1 MYGEESEARLLPRRR
16 GDMGSDKKTILIIDD
31 MATILE
37 HAKQILKDS
46 YRVIPC
52 TNGQQGLEIFDK
64 MKPDLVLVDINMP
77 DMDGF
82 QVLSE
87 IRSRSEGRKVPVIMM
102 TTGLTN
108 EIESEGFRAGVD
120 DFLIK
125 PFSQPAVL
133 KRVSMQLESRP
144 VEED

>member
-1 MYGEESEARLLPRRR
+1 
-16 GDMGSDKKTILIIDD
+16 MGSEKKTILIIDD

-46 YRVIPC
+46 YKVIPC
-52 TNGQQGLEIFDK
+52 TSGKQGLEIFDK

-87 IRSRSEGRKVPVIMM
+87 IRNRAEGREVPVIMM
-102 TTGLTN
+102 TTGLTSD
-108 EIESEGFRAGVD
+108 IESKGFRAGVD

-125 PFSQPAVL
+125 PFSQPAVI
-133 KRVSMQLESRP
+133 KRVSMQLDTRP
-144 VEED
+144 IDD

>member
-1 MYGEESEARLLPRRR
+1 
-16 GDMGSDKKTILIIDD
+16 MGSERKTILIIDD

-46 YRVIPC
+46 YKVIPC
-52 TNGQQGLEIFDK
+52 TSGKQGLEIFDK

-87 IRSRSEGRKVPVIMM
+87 IRNRAEGREVPVIMM

-120 DFLIK
+120 DFLIN

-133 KRVSMQLESRP
+133 KRVSMQLDMKP
-144 VEED
+144 AGD

>member
-1 MYGEESEARLLPRRR
+1 MNWR

-52 TNGQQGLEIFDK
+52 TSGQQGLEIFDK

-77 DMDGF
+77 EMDGF

-133 KRVSMQLESRP
+133 KRVSMQLETRP
-144 VEED
+144 VDDD

>member
-1 MYGEESEARLLPRRR
+1 
-16 GDMGSDKKTILIIDD
+16 MGSERKTILIIDD

-46 YRVIPC
+46 YKVIPC
-52 TNGQQGLEIFDK
+52 TSGKQGLEIFDK

-87 IRSRSEGRKVPVIMM
+87 IRNRAEGREVPVIMM

-133 KRVSMQLESRP
+133 KRVSMQLDMKP
-144 VEED
+144 AGD

>member
-1 MYGEESEARLLPRRR
+1 
-16 GDMGSDKKTILIIDD
+16 MGSEKKVILIIDD

-46 YRVIPC
+46 YKVIPC
-52 TNGQQGLEIFDK
+52 TSGRQGLEIFDK
-64 MKPDLVLVDINMP
+64 IKPDLVLVDINMP
-77 DMDGF
+77 DLDGF

-87 IRSRSEGRKVPVIMM
+87 IRNRPEGKKVPVIMM

-108 EIESEGFRAGVD
+108 EIESEGFKAGVD

-125 PFSQPAVL
+125 PFSQPAVF
-133 KRVSMQLESRP
+133 KRVSMQLEAHRD
-144 VEED
+144 ED

>member
-1 MYGEESEARLLPRRR
+1 
-16 GDMGSDKKTILIIDD
+16 MGTDKKTILIIDD

-46 YRVIPC
+46 YKVIPC
-52 TNGQQGLEIFDK
+52 TSGVQGLQIFEK

-87 IRSRSEGRKVPVIMM
+87 IRTRSEKKVPVIMM

-108 EIESEGFRAGVD
+108 EIESEGFKAGVD

-133 KRVSMQLESRP
+133 KRVSMQLGIEQQ
-144 VEED
+144 DH

>member
-1 MYGEESEARLLPRRR
+1 M
-16 GDMGSDKKTILIIDD
+16 DSDRKTILVIDD

-46 YRVIPC
+46 YKVIPC
-52 TNGQQGLEIFDK
+52 TNGKQGLEIFDK

-87 IRSRSEGRKVPVIMM
+87 IRSRKEGGKVPVIMM

-108 EIESEGFRAGVD
+108 DIESAGFRCGVD
-120 DFLIK
+120 DFVIK

-133 KRVSMQLESRP
+133 KRVSMQLAQNER
-144 VEED
+144 EEE

>member
-1 MYGEESEARLLPRRR
+1 MT
-16 GDMGSDKKTILIIDD
+16 MGSERKTILIIDD

-46 YRVIPC
+46 YKVIPC
-52 TNGQQGLEIFDK
+52 TSGKQGLEIFDK

-87 IRSRSEGRKVPVIMM
+87 IRNRAEGREVPVIMM

-133 KRVSMQLESRP
+133 KRVSMQLDMKP
-144 VEED
+144 AGD

>member
-1 MYGEESEARLLPRRR
+1 
-16 GDMGSDKKTILIIDD
+16 MGSEKKVILIIDD

-46 YRVIPC
+46 YKVIPC
-52 TNGQQGLEIFDK
+52 TSGRQGLEIFDK
-64 MKPDLVLVDINMP
+64 IKPDLVLVDINMP
-77 DMDGF
+77 DLDGF

-87 IRSRSEGRKVPVIMM
+87 IRNRPEGKKVPVIMM

-108 EIESEGFRAGVD
+108 EIESEGFKAGVD

-144 VEED
+144 AAD

>member
-1 MYGEESEARLLPRRR
+1 
-16 GDMGSDKKTILIIDD
+16 MGSEKKVILIIDD

-46 YRVIPC
+46 YKVIPC
-52 TNGQQGLEIFDK
+52 TSGRQGLEIFDK
-64 MKPDLVLVDINMP
+64 IKPDLVLVDINMP
-77 DMDGF
+77 DLDGF

-87 IRSRSEGRKVPVIMM
+87 IRNRPEGKKVPVIMM

-108 EIESEGFRAGVD
+108 EIESEGFKAGVD

-133 KRVSMQLESRP
+133 KRVSMQLEAHRD
-144 VEED
+144 ED